1 MKKLFTAVPMKKLL
15 LATSLVAISST
26 AIATNT
32 SSKLDDAVAET
43 LTVDAKYVTPLTLV
57 LDTSTIDFGDVFTD
71 SAITAETVTATI
83 NGEAGETFTYTIVSS
98 GEKVTLTDSGETLD
112 FAATTEQTLSFDVG
126 LDTENLDDAVI
137 SETITFTVQYNDI
150 ADTDTDKTVA

>member
-15 LATSLVAISST
+15 LATSLVAMSST
-26 AIATNT
+26 AIADNT
-32 SSKLDDAVAET
+32 SDDLDTAVTDT
-43 LTVDAKYVTPLTLV
+43 LTVKAKYVTPLTLS

-71 SAITAETVTATI
+71 SAITDETVTATI

-98 GEKVTLTDSGETLD
+98 GNKVTLSDDGAILD
-112 FAATTEQTLSFDVG
+112 FDALTEKTLSFDVG

>member
-1 MKKLFTAVPMKKLL
+1 MKNLFTAVPMKKLL

-71 SAITAETVTATI
+71 SAITVESVLATI
-83 NGEAGETFTYTIVSS
+83 NGEAGETFTYTIASN
-98 GEKVTLTDSGETLD
+98 GDKVTLSDTGETLD

-126 LDTENLDDAVI
+126 LDTANLVDAEI
-137 SETITFTVQYNDI
+137 SETITFTVQYNAI
-150 ADTDTDKTVA
+150 ADTTSNKAS